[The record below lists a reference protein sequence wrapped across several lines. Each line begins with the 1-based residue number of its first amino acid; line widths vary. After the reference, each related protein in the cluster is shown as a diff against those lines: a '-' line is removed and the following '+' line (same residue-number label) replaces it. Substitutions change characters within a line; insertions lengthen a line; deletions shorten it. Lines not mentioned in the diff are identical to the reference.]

1 MATIGKIKIR
11 LQGHEKFALRDGWI
25 TKGLMNVS
33 KNAAVFQG
41 KDAPDIFGI
50 GNNMVKSLRYWMKAF
65 NLISENPSKGAKL
78 TELGEI
84 IYQNDPYIEDNFT
97 LWILHSQIATN
108 IEEATSWYMFF
119 NRCDFEDSDKST
131 IENIVTREISKYV
144 LGQSFSSNSVKND
157 IDVILNM
164 YGKIRDWKDPE
175 DKNILPFASLGLIRN
190 VDGVYSKSSPDS
202 RSISVWVI
210 LYGLANIME
219 QSDNISIEK
228 ALYGDK
234 GIFKIYQ
241 LKNVVANEMLDKIEA
256 MDYIRVDRTAGLD
269 IIYKKKEF
277 SPNSILLEY
286 YNNRGK

>member
-1 MATIGKIKIR
+1 
-11 LQGHEKFALRDGWI
+11 
-25 TKGLMNVS
+25 
-33 KNAAVFQG
+33 
-41 KDAPDIFGI
+41 
-50 GNNMVKSLRYWMKAF
+50 
-65 NLISENPSKGAKL
+65 
-78 TELGEI
+78 
-84 IYQNDPYIEDNFT
+84 
-97 LWILHSQIATN
+97 
-108 IEEATSWYMFF
+108 
-119 NRCDFEDSDKST
+119 
-131 IENIVTREISKYV
+131 
-144 LGQSFSSNSVKND
+144 
-157 IDVILNM
+157 M

-175 DKNILPFASLGLIRN
+175 DKNISPFASLGLIRN

-234 GIFKIYQ
+234 GIFKIDQ
-241 LKNVVANEMLDKIEA
+241 WKNVVANEMLDKIEA

-286 YNNRGK
+286 YNNREK